1 MLNKNIKCIV
11 LSAVLIV
18 TAFSCHSQEKG
29 NRMDKKETEIIESY
43 FSKSNFKNTQENFN
57 KVNAELLGIQPETL
71 QNGYNDL
78 LIFNEPTNYQ
88 ISREG
93 EYIKIGNDI
102 LPDLDSV
109 REKVNDNLKYP
120 YFEEVTALNKII
132 YQDDL
137 TSILQVAFNNADL
150 AADIVILFDYEKN
163 ENLLQSAL
171 KTIGNWEDIE
181 ESYKLAFVFYNH
193 SYKIREK
200 LLRKLQPKDSL
211 LYALTFYL
219 ADNQQKIIA
228 STSISRKNLE
238 KAIAFLLQIGF
249 ENKEEVD
256 IQTDMSYELLHNIYV
271 SYPELTEIFKKNSY
285 FGYDDLEKYT
295 QEYKILQ
302 DDIREK
308 EYGEIQDPD
317 GYANVREEKNTSS
330 QILQQVKSGEK
341 VEILDNSGDWL
352 LIQSG
357 EGKKGYVHKSRIK
370 RKL

>member
-1 MLNKNIKCIV
+1 MSLQTIR
-11 LSAVLIV
+11 
-18 TAFSCHSQEKG
+18 FPEK
-29 NRMDKKETEIIESY
+29 E
-43 FSKSNFKNTQENFN
+43 NT
-57 KVNAELLGIQPETL
+57 
-71 QNGYNDL
+71 
-78 LIFNEPTNYQ
+78 
-88 ISREG
+88 S
-93 EYIKIGNDI
+93 KIGNDI

-163 ENLLQSAL
+163 EALLQSAL
-171 KTIGNWEDIE
+171 RTIGNWEDME
-181 ESYKLAFVFYNH
+181 ASYKLAFVFYNH

-219 ADNQQKIIA
+219 VDNQQKIIA

-295 QEYKILQ
+295 QEYKVLQ

-317 GYANVREEKNTSS
+317 GYTNLREEKNTSS

-352 LIQSG
+352 LIQTG

-370 RKL
+370 MKP